1 MTTLP
6 LNGVRLR
13 VRLVEVEVSRLKL
26 DPENPR
32 LHSAYLTHDLPARPN
47 VKQIAAV
54 LEQLPEFQALLDAI
68 TRNDGVFQPP
78 LVTADFRILEGNRR
92 VAALRRLQAA
102 DAKNTQWRT
111 VTVYAA
117 RSIRSVRPNSMGGL
131 SESEIGNNEAKNTIK
146 LTTIMTAGKY
156 KTRAVRRH
164 SGARRKPC
172 ESSKAAAGRAIKD
185 TRAAFS

>member
-1 MTTLP
+1 MTSLP

-47 VKQIAAV
+47 ERQIAAV

-78 LVTADFRILEGNRR
+78 LVTPDFRVLEGNRR
-92 VAALRRLQAA
+92 VVALRKLQAA
-102 DAKNTQWRT
+102 DAKNSQWRT
-111 VTVYAA
+111 VTVLNSASVSRRN
-117 RSIRSVRPNSMGGL
+117 RS
-131 SESEIGNNEAKNTIK
+131 
-146 LTTIMTAGKY
+146 
-156 KTRAVRRH
+156 
-164 SGARRKPC
+164 
-172 ESSKAAAGRAIKD
+172 GR
-185 TRAAFS
+185 

>member
-47 VKQIAAV
+47 EKQIAAV

-78 LVTADFRILEGNRR
+78 LVTADFRVLEGNRR
-92 VAALRRLQAA
+92 VAALTKAPGRRRQEHAVA
-102 DAKNTQWRT
+102 DGDRT
-111 VTVYAA
+111 ST
-117 RSIRSVRPNSMGGL
+117 RPPYPGGT
-131 SESEIGNNEAKNTIK
+131 G
-146 LTTIMTAGKY
+146 AG
-156 KTRAVRRH
+156 
-164 SGARRKPC
+164 
-172 ESSKAAAGRAIKD
+172 AAGEVPSGLCGIK
-185 TRAAFS
+185 SQ